1 MHSITE
7 QLVNGLVQA
16 YEEIAKLLA
25 DFDLLNKMHYD
36 KDYGAYFDY
45 GNHTEK
51 RVACLMRKVQNNIFK
66 TREEK
71 YWSTISVLE
80 ALLNGTVE
88 SQR

>member
-16 YEEIAKLLA
+16 YEEIAKLLT
-25 DFDLLNKMHYD
+25 DFDLLNKKHKMHYD

-51 RVACLMRKVQNNIFK
+51 
-66 TREEK
+66 
-71 YWSTISVLE
+71 
-80 ALLNGTVE
+80 
-88 SQR
+88 

>member
-1 MHSITE
+1 GS
-7 QLVNGLVQA
+7 GLVVGRYVAIGPQ
-16 YEEIAKLLA
+16 
-25 DFDLLNKMHYD
+25 
-36 KDYGAYFDY
+36 
-45 GNHTEK
+45 K

-71 YWSTISVLE
+71 YWSTISVPE

>member
-45 GNHTEK
+45 GNHTGK
-51 RVACLMRKVQNNIFK
+51 
-66 TREEK
+66 
-71 YWSTISVLE
+71 
-80 ALLNGTVE
+80 
-88 SQR
+88 